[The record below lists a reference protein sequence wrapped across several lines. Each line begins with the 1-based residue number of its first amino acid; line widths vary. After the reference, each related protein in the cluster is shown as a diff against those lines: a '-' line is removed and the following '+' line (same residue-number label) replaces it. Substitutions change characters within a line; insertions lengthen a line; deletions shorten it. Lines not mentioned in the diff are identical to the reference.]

1 MGCSV
6 GRALTMMINSEHAE
20 VVKQL
25 LTPIAEDSPCGP
37 PLRFDPLFTEI
48 RLEREEDDPSLPMRQ
63 WERPLKKADWAVIEK
78 KCTEFL
84 INRSKDVQIA
94 VWLAEAW
101 MRSGGLSGL
110 HRGLH
115 LIQELLSEY
124 WEEVHPRI
132 EAGDPETRIAPLEWL
147 SESFSRVLRF
157 HVVLVDLPDYTP
169 SKINLIEWERLPEKS
184 VADGLQSVSEDEGD
198 ASMQDDVKIL
208 NRELLIQW
216 VEKNGMAVAIKSQDL
231 IVEESLN
238 LLEQISKHMRA
249 KIGDLSA
256 NLLRIRETLK
266 AIQRVH
272 MALLTIDRAASADAS
287 DAGKTGLDAVTETS
301 PSRTGLS
308 EMTSAIGAGSAP
320 NSIESAEWRN
330 RDEAYAAL
338 DRIAN
343 FLLRA
348 EPHSPTPYLIR
359 RAVKWGKLTLPQLMA
374 EIMRE
379 EGDLNK
385 IMDILGVR
393 QGRD

>member
-1 MGCSV
+1 MGRPVSCASKI
-6 GRALTMMINSEHAE
+6 MNNSEHAE
-20 VVKQL
+20 AVRQL
-25 LTPIAEDSPCGP
+25 LTPITEESACGP

-63 WERPLKKADWAVIEK
+63 WERPLKKADWAVIDK

-84 INRSKDVQIA
+84 IRRSKDVQIA

-101 MRSGGLSGL
+101 LRCDGL
-110 HRGLH
+110 RGLPRGLY
-115 LIQELLSEY
+115 LIQELLSDY

-147 SESFSRVLRF
+147 SESFSRTLRF
-157 HVVLVDLPDYTP
+157 HVVLVDAPDYTP
-169 SKINLIEWERLPEKS
+169 SKINLIEWERLPEKNTNNGALS
-184 VADGLQSVSEDEGD
+184 DFEDEGY
-198 ASMQDDVKIL
+198 ASNRDDVKL
-208 NRELLIQW
+208 LSRELLIQW
-216 VEKNGMAVAIKSQDL
+216 VGQSKLVTAIKSQDL
-231 IVEESLN
+231 IVEGSLS
-238 LLEQISKHMRA
+238 LLEQISSHMRG
-249 KIGDLSA
+249 KIGDSSA
-256 NLLRIRETLK
+256 NLLRIRETLL

-272 MALLTIDRAASADAS
+272 MALLTTDRAENADAS
-287 DAGKTGLDAVTETS
+287 NEESVSRS
-301 PSRTGLS
+301 PVIENGPNRTGLP
-308 EMTSAIGAGSAP
+308 ELTSAIGVGSAP

-385 IMDILGVR
+385 IMDILGVK

>member
-1 MGCSV
+1 
-6 GRALTMMINSEHAE
+6 
-20 VVKQL
+20 
-25 LTPIAEDSPCGP
+25 
-37 PLRFDPLFTEI
+37 
-48 RLEREEDDPSLPMRQ
+48 MRQ
-63 WERPLKKADWAVIEK
+63 WERPLKKADWAAIDK
-78 KCTEFL
+78 KCTDFL
-84 INRSKDVQIA
+84 IRRSKDVQIA

-101 MRSGGLSGL
+101 MRCDGLPGL
-110 HRGLH
+110 HRGLF
-115 LIQELLSEY
+115 LIQELLSHY

-147 SESFSRVLRF
+147 SESFSRTLRS
-157 HVVLVDLPDYTP
+157 HIVLVHVPDYTP
-169 SKINLIEWERLPEKS
+169 SKINLMEWERLPEKS
-184 VADGLQSVSEDEGD
+184 PNNGALSDFEDEGYT
-198 ASMQDDVKIL
+198 SNRDDVKFL
-208 NRELLIQW
+208 SRELLIQW
-216 VEKNGMAVAIKSQDL
+216 VAQNGLATEIKSQYL
-231 IVEESLN
+231 IVEGGLS
-238 LLEQISKHMRA
+238 LLEQISSHMRG

-256 NLLRIRETLK
+256 NLLRIRETLLS
-266 AIQRVH
+266 IQRVH
-272 MALLTIDRAASADAS
+272 MALLTTDRAASADVS
-287 DAGKTGLDAVTETS
+287 HEETAIRGPVIES
-301 PSRTGLS
+301 GSNRTGLS
-308 EMTSAIGAGSAP
+308 EMTSVIGAGSAP

-393 QGRD
+393 QDRD